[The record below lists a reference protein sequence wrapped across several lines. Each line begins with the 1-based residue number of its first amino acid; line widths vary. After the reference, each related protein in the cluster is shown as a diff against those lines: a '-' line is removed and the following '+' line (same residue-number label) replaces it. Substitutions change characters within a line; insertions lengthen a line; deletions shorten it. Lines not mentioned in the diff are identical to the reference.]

1 MRRWAAAAAVLL
13 LALAGAALWIVPRLL
28 DWEAWRAE
36 LAEIAGARL
45 GRPVTL
51 DGPITLTL
59 LPQPRVEAAT
69 VAIGPAADGLLVD
82 ARALR
87 LRLDLGALLAGR
99 LEPREIAII
108 GGEIRLPWP
117 PAALPSFRP
126 PAWLTVLDARL
137 EDCRLLLG
145 GLRLEG
151 LNARLVTGGVAEALV
166 AEGRFTWRGQ
176 AVRFSGQLG
185 RAGFD
190 AVAPLDLSLAGAGA
204 SFAARGVLQPGGG
217 FEGRLEAAGQN
228 LAALMP
234 APAGPFRATG
244 RLTASGEVVAADDLG
259 LDLGGQP
266 ARGAV
271 ALRLVPAPRLDVAL
285 VAGRLDLDAWVAAV
299 RGAGPRAIP
308 VGIDLSAD
316 ATALGGVPLR
326 RLRGGV
332 FLEGD
337 RLTLSDVSALLPG
350 GTAVEL
356 DGATAGPR
364 IELAVRFAAENLREA
379 LAALGLPPEGTDPAR
394 LRRAEGRFR
403 LALQEGQ
410 AAVSDLAATLDGARV
425 GGAGVLR
432 FGGPRPGIGLGL
444 TFDRLDLDGL
454 LPPPSDWSVP
464 AARLA
469 GFDLNLRLAA
479 EEVEWGP
486 AAMRRATLDATLEN
500 GRLALRRLA
509 FRLADLDVAA
519 AGTAALGG
527 GAAGAG
533 GAPTA
538 PPPPPPRPRFSDLSL
553 ELSGTGGGGLS
564 ALLPA
569 AWEAI
574 LPRLEG
580 LPVGLRL
587 SGGGTPEAVALR
599 AEGDLGELRL
609 EAQGTLDAAAL
620 RGGGTLT
627 LRHPGAPR
635 LLAPLLGGPGVEAW
649 LGQGS
654 FAVVASL
661 QGGRQGLAA
670 EHLDLVAGGLR
681 ARGQLALA
689 LSGRRPRLTG
699 RLAAERLPLPGL
711 APRGTEPL
719 GLDRLAALDAELAL
733 EAAEVAVA
741 DAAAPVLQDAAVV
754 LRLAD
759 GTLRLDGLQGRIG
772 GGPLQAAL
780 VVEAGG
786 ALPRIAVDARLAEAA
801 VVAPLLGLPLDLGA
815 GRVELAAKLKATGHS
830 PAALVATLAGEVGLL
845 VRDGVLVGY
854 DLAAMQ
860 AAAALP
866 ELGAAEA
873 ALRRALLAAGGATAF
888 ERLEASARLAE
899 GRARLDRAALHAE
912 GGGEAAATGEVDLA
926 RGTLDVTLS
935 ATPVAE
941 APPVRLRLTGPAAAP
956 RRLPDLA
963 PFLRWRAERG

>member
-1 MRRWAAAAAVLL
+1 MRRWAVAAAVLL

-28 DWEAWRAE
+28 DWEAWRTE
-36 LAEIAGARL
+36 LAEIASAQL

-176 AVRFSGQLG
+176 VVRFSGQLG

-190 AVAPLDLSLAGAGA
+190 AVAPLDLSLAAAGA
-204 SFAARGVLQPGGG
+204 TFAARGVLQPGGG

-228 LAALMP
+228 LAALLP
-234 APAGPFRATG
+234 APAGPFRASG

-266 ARGAV
+266 ARGAA

-299 RGAGPRAIP
+299 RGSGPRAVP
-308 VGIDLSAD
+308 VGIDLSAE
-316 ATALGGVPLR
+316 ATSFAGVSLR
-326 RLRGGV
+326 RLRGGF

-350 GTAVEL
+350 ATAVEL

-364 IELAVRFAAENLREA
+364 VELSVRFAGENLREA
-379 LAALGLPPEGTDPAR
+379 LAALGLPLEGTDPAR
-394 LRRAEGRFR
+394 LRRVEGRFH

-410 AAVSDLAATLDGARV
+410 AAVSDLAATVDGARV

-454 LPPPSDWSVP
+454 LPPLPDWSALP
-464 AARLA
+464 ARLA

-509 FRLADLDVAA
+509 FRLAELDVMA

-527 GAAGAG
+527 GG
-533 GAPTA
+533 GGPVGTPA
-538 PPPPPPRPRFSDLSL
+538 PPPRFSDLSL

-564 ALLPA
+564 ALLPS

-574 LPRLEG
+574 LPPLEG

-587 SGGGTPEAVALR
+587 TGGGTPDAVAVR
-599 AEGDLGELRL
+599 AEGDVGELRL
-609 EAQGTLDAAAL
+609 DAQGTLDAAAL
-620 RGGGTLT
+620 RGSGTLT

-654 FAVVASL
+654 FSVIASL
-661 QGGRQGLAA
+661 QGGGQGVAA
-670 EHLDLVAGGLR
+670 EHLDLVAGALR
-681 ARGQLALA
+681 VRGQLALA

-711 APRGTEPL
+711 ALRGAEPL
-719 GLDRLAALDAELAL
+719 GFDRLAALDAELAL
-733 EAAEVAVA
+733 EAAEVEVEVGDAV
-741 DAAAPVLQDAAVV
+741 PVLQDAAAV
-754 LRLAD
+754 LRLVD

-772 GGPLQAAL
+772 GGALQAAL
-780 VVEAGG
+780 LVETGGG
-786 ALPRIAVDARLAEAA
+786 ALPRLTVEARLAEAA
-801 VVAPLLGLPLDLGA
+801 IVAPVLGLPLDLGS

-854 DLAAMQ
+854 DLAAVQ
-860 AAAALP
+860 AAAALLD
-866 ELGAAEA
+866 LGAAEV
-873 ALRRALLAAGGATAF
+873 ALRRALLSPSGATAF
-888 ERLEASARLAE
+888 DRLEVSARLAE
-899 GRARLDRAALHAE
+899 GRAGLERAALDGE
-912 GGGEAAATGEVDLA
+912 GGGEAGATGEVDLA

-935 ATPVAE
+935 ATPVAD
-941 APPVRLRLTGPAAAP
+941 APPVRLRLTGPALAP
-956 RRLPDLA
+956 RRLPDIA